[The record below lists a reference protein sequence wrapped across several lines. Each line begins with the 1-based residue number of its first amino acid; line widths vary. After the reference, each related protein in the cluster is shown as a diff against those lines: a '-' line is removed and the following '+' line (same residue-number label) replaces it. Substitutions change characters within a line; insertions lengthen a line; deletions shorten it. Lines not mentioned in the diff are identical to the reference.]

1 MSTECTCVT
10 GIVGTEHSLAFE
22 VNESDFASELGSG
35 DLQVLG
41 TPRLVAW
48 MESVTVALL
57 ERTQEPRCTSLGIH
71 VDVRHQA
78 PSIQGDHLEIIARV
92 EEVTGSKINFSTKAM
107 SHGQEVGVA
116 TITRA
121 HVNREKF
128 LRRVA
133 ES

>member
-1 MSTECTCVT
+1 MT
-10 GIVGTEHSLAFE
+10 GIAKTEYSLEFE
-22 VNESDFASELGSG
+22 VSASDFASHLGSG

-48 MESVTVALL
+48 MEGVTVALL
-57 ERTQEPRCTSLGIH
+57 ERTQAPHCTSLGIH
-71 VDVRHQA
+71 VDIRHQA
-78 PSIQGDHLEIIARV
+78 PSVQGDRLEITARV
-92 EEVTGSKINFSTKAM
+92 EEVTGSKINFSVTAL
-107 SHGQEVGVA
+107 SAGQEVGRG

-128 LRRVA
+128 LLRIA